1 MGQTVLANRV
11 LKQVPL
17 VIFDKEFPTDLVLFK
32 MNILMS
38 LIKKCKKIGLE
49 SKHYTKIKEKIKD
62 HDIVFLIRGPN
73 LIIRLLHFTSY
84 GS

>member
-1 MGQTVLANRV
+1 MGLCVSTPTGQAVLANRV

-17 VIFDKEFPTDLVLFK
+17 VIFDMEFPTILVLLK

-38 LIKKCKKIGLE
+38 LIKECKNIGLE

-62 HDIVFLIRGPN
+62 HDIVFLIPGSN
-73 LIIRLLHFTSY
+73 LRI
-84 GS
+84 